1 MAEINNEM
9 RESTCQANTDS
20 GCTQSVCI
28 DALRVYDS
36 CSDKDCLTDMRVY
49 FTEQTQSLID
59 SAVSVRI
66 KDADVISV
74 LTGLEPVP
82 FHKGFYS
89 VDMTFFY
96 DISLDVFTSPGTN
109 PTQVKGLSIFN
120 KKVILY
126 GSEGS
131 VKVFTGNCSPDEIEV
146 QNSQCGNPPVVSVQ
160 VAKPIALSAKVCEP
174 THHVGPPC
182 RIPSKICGCYGGE
195 FVTSCTRNV
204 FVSLGMFSIVQIERN
219 VQMLVPSY
227 DFCIPEKECTN
238 SSDNPC
244 EVFSRLEFPTN
255 EFFPPNVGELNGDN
269 SVSCSCRK
277 NHNGYDSNY

>member
-1 MAEINNEM
+1 MAENNNVAETY
-9 RESTCQANTDS
+9 SAATNTD
-20 GCTQSVCI
+20 GYPQSVSI

-36 CSDKDCLTDMRVY
+36 CSDKDCLTDMKVY
-49 FTEQTQSLID
+49 FTEQVQSAID

-66 KDADVISV
+66 KDAEVISV
-74 LTGLEPVP
+74 MTDLEPVP

-96 DISLDVFTSPGTN
+96 DISLDVFSAPGTS
-109 PTQVKGLSIFN
+109 PTQVNGLSIFN

-126 GSEGS
+126 GSEGN
-131 VKVFTGNCSPDEIEV
+131 VKVFTGNCTPDDIEI
-146 QNSQCGNPPVVSVQ
+146 QNSQCGNLPRVSVQ
-160 VAKPIALSAKVCEP
+160 VAKPIALSAKLCESS
-174 THHVGPPC
+174 HHVSPPC
-182 RIPSKICGCYGGE
+182 RIPSRICQCFGGE
-195 FVTSCTRNV
+195 FVTACIRNV
-204 FVSLGMFSIVQIERN
+204 YVSLGMFSIVQIERN

-244 EVFSRLEFPTN
+244 EVFSRLDFPTN

-269 SVSCSCRK
+269 GGYCSCRK
-277 NHNGYDSNY
+277 S

>member
-1 MAEINNEM
+1 MAEINNAA
-9 RESTCQANTDS
+9 ESCAVAANTDS
-20 GCTQSVCI
+20 GCSQSVCI

-36 CSDKDCLTDMRVY
+36 CSDKDCLTDMKVY
-49 FTEQTQSLID
+49 FTDEVQTTID

-66 KDADVISV
+66 KDAEVISV
-74 LTGLEPVP
+74 MTDLEPVP

-96 DISLDVFTSPGTN
+96 DISLDVFLAPGTS
-109 PTQVKGLSIFN
+109 PTQVNGLSIFN

-131 VKVFTGNCSPDEIEV
+131 VKVFTGNCTPDEIEI
-146 QNSQCGNPPVVSVQ
+146 QNSQCGNLPRVSVQ
-160 VAKPIALSAKVCEP
+160 VAKPIALSAKLCE
-174 THHVGPPC
+174 TSHHIGPPC
-182 RIPSKICGCYGGE
+182 RIPSRICQCFGGE
-195 FVTSCTRNV
+195 FVTSSVRNV
-204 FVSLGMFSIVQIERN
+204 YVSLGMFSIVQIERN

-227 DFCIPEKECTN
+227 DFCVPEKECTN

-255 EFFPPNVGELNGDN
+255 EFFPPNVGELTGD
-269 SVSCSCRK
+269 SGCSCRK
-277 NHNGYDSNY
+277 QQSNCN

>member
-1 MAEINNEM
+1 MADNINVVEACASAENAEN
-9 RESTCQANTDS
+9 SS
-20 GCTQSVCI
+20 TQSVCI

-36 CSDKDCLTDMRVY
+36 CSDKDCLTDLKVY
-49 FTEQTQSLID
+49 FTEQTQSAID

-66 KDADVISV
+66 KDAEVISV
-74 LTGLEPVP
+74 MTDLEPVP

-96 DISLDVFTSPGTN
+96 DIALDVFLAPGTSP
-109 PTQVKGLSIFN
+109 TQAQGLSIFN

-131 VKVFTGNCSPDEIEV
+131 VKVFTGQCKPDEIEI
-146 QNSQCGNPPVVSVQ
+146 QNSQCGNLPRVSVQ
-160 VAKPIALSAKVCEP
+160 VAKPIALSAKLCESA
-174 THHVGPPC
+174 HHISPPC
-182 RIPSKICGCYGGE
+182 RIPSKVCECFGGE
-195 FVTSCTRNV
+195 FVTSCVRNV
-204 FVSLGMFSIVQIERN
+204 YVTLGMFSIVQIERN

-244 EVFSRLEFPTN
+244 EVFSRLDFPTN
-255 EFFPPNVGELNGDN
+255 EFFPPNVGELSGDN
-269 SVSCSCRK
+269 GSSCSCRK
-277 NHNGYDSNY
+277 NHSKCD